1 MTLYDMNEAGR
12 KNAAAPSQEAQGRRR
27 QQCAVLRY
35 EMLLNLS
42 CTARRAPSAGSPRRR
57 VHEGV

>member
-1 MTLYDMNEAGR
+1 MVCGPRPAYDMDASAHG
-12 KNAAAPSQEAQGRRR
+12 